1 MLLLDS
7 EAISALAHGP
17 AHRRDHVRA
26 LVAEMRRRGREIS
39 TVAAVLAEVVRGRRA
54 DAGVFAGLRR
64 ERVMVHPVDTR
75 AGVRAGQLLGGI
87 GAGSELA
94 VDAFV
99 VAVADLAGG
108 AVIATSDPDDL
119 GRLASR
125 ASNVVVAD
133 IGRRDRKGFTRR
145 SS

>member
-7 EAISALAHGP
+7 EAMSSLAHGP
-17 AHRRDHVRA
+17 SHRRDHVRA
-26 LVAEMRRRGREIS
+26 LITEMRRRGRDIA

-54 DAGVFAGLRR
+54 DAVVFAGLRR
-64 ERVMVHPVDTR
+64 ERVLVHPVDTR
-75 AGVRAGQLLGGI
+75 TGVRAGQLLGKV

-94 VDAFV
+94 IDAFV

-108 AVIATSDPDDL
+108 AIIATCDVNDFKN
-119 GRLASR
+119 LASH

-133 IGRRDRKGFTRR
+133 IDRRTRKPR
-145 SS
+145 